1 MANYSSS
8 SSASGP
14 QLKPQTPVNGM
25 PAHTSP
31 SPAPH
36 SVRTSSSGAAER
48 PGSPV
53 RTTAP
58 PAPVL
63 APSTISSNG
72 TSKER
77 ALGVKMHS
85 SGLPASPSLMLL
97 REGGSSSARGSN
109 SELHRS
115 AAGAPSDAGPD
126 LGQAVYS
133 SYGSPHY
140 SSSKGPG
147 GGADDGIY
155 GSQRQTTRRTNDS
168 VDKDPNGFEAGL
180 RASGERFAL
189 IFSQLDELSLNS
201 RLGRPDAAKS
211 SASSETTAPST
222 GAGASESMSSSSTA
236 DREGLLSSQGAAQSE
251 AASAGQT
258 AAGHP
263 SPSLQAFP
271 TPAANASEDATGADT
286 PMVEK
291 LQRDLMATQRSQ
303 QEAVSRATVLASQT
317 ASLQE
322 QLARAEEREKELQE
336 KIRERDMKLA
346 ASADKLQAMDE
357 VKNDSVSKE
366 RELEHMTS
374 RLREAERTL
383 SKVVAS
389 RQSGSGS
396 EVAQPGSPAVGS
408 APSTAAGT
416 AAGQDG
422 HGPVVEELMRRLR
435 LRERELNEA
444 NGKIEML
451 MVDRRRGS
459 DSAERKRHS
468 LDPASMSLGAVARE
482 DSSMSVGSLSTSGM
496 SGAMSTASTQDSEIE
511 IKKLKERMKIVE
523 EALRAM
529 RDEAREHVLAIKSQD
544 IVLNRLLGSGSFA
557 EVHQATWHLP
567 CAVKRLKDTVRH
579 NKYEVQKFQR
589 EAYLLR
595 SLLHP
600 GVLRVF
606 GFCKVDHLLVTEV
619 VTGGS
624 LHSIIHNCS
633 ASSSTPTGGPKK
645 LMAHR
650 EVSVACAAVCRVHA
664 CAHGVVRV
672 RVRTPRE
679 AAHVHAVKAGQ
690 VTGGGPVRCSS
701 TRRRLQTYCATCT
714 CATSCTATSSQRI
727 CWWIRVACSSLPTS
741 ALRARRRAFI
751 SRSRSTLP
759 EPPPDPHP
767 WVTPHP
773 PPSPCLSVSLCH
785 CRRCLSAPRFRG

>member
-1 MANYSSS
+1 MANYSSNS
-8 SSASGP
+8 GASAP
-14 QLKPQTPVNGM
+14 QLKPQTHVNGM
-25 PAHTSP
+25 SAHTAS
-31 SPAPH
+31 STPH
-36 SVRTSSSGAAER
+36 SVRTSSSGASER

-63 APSTISSNG
+63 APSSLSSNG
-72 TSKER
+72 MSKER
-77 ALGVKMHS
+77 AQGVKLHS

-115 AAGAPSDAGPD
+115 ATGAPSDAAPD
-126 LGQAVYS
+126 IGQGVYS

-140 SSSKGPG
+140 NSSKGSG

-155 GSQRQTTRRTNDS
+155 GSQKQNTRRTDDS

-201 RLGRPDAAKS
+201 RLGRLDAAKS
-211 SASSETTAPST
+211 NASSETAAPS
-222 GAGASESMSSSSTA
+222 ANASESLSSSSTA
-236 DREGLLSSQGAAQSE
+236 DRESLLATQGAAQSE
-251 AASAGQT
+251 SASAGQT
-258 AAGHP
+258 SAGHS
-263 SPSLQAFP
+263 SPSQQAFP
-271 TPAANASEDATGADT
+271 TPAAKANEDARGPDT

-322 QLARAEEREKELQE
+322 QLARAEEREKVLQE
-336 KIRERDMKLA
+336 RIRERDMKLA
-346 ASADKLQAMDE
+346 ASADKLQAMNE
-357 VKNDSVSKE
+357 VKNDSASKE

-396 EVAQPGSPAVGS
+396 EVAAGSPTVGS
-408 APSTAAGT
+408 APSA

-444 NGKIEML
+444 NAKIEML
-451 MVDRRRGS
+451 MADKRRGS
-459 DSAERKRHS
+459 DSTERKRHS

-482 DSSMSVGSLSTSGM
+482 DSSVSVGSLSTSGL
-496 SGAMSTASTQDSEIE
+496 SAAMSSASTQDSEIE

-579 NKYEVQKFQR
+579 NRYQVQKF
-589 EAYLLR
+589 
-595 SLLHP
+595 
-600 GVLRVF
+600 
-606 GFCKVDHLLVTEV
+606 
-619 VTGGS
+619 
-624 LHSIIHNCS
+624 
-633 ASSSTPTGGPKK
+633 
-645 LMAHR
+645 
-650 EVSVACAAVCRVHA
+650 
-664 CAHGVVRV
+664 
-672 RVRTPRE
+672 PRE
-679 AAHVHAVKAGQ
+679 A
-690 VTGGGPVRCSS
+690 
-701 TRRRLQTYCATCT
+701 
-714 CATSCTATSSQRI
+714 
-727 CWWIRVACSSLPTS
+727 
-741 ALRARRRAFI
+741 
-751 SRSRSTLP
+751 
-759 EPPPDPHP
+759 
-767 WVTPHP
+767 
-773 PPSPCLSVSLCH
+773 CLN
-785 CRRCLSAPRFRG
+785 PKP